1 MSSWLR
7 QASIYI
13 SHVSDP
19 WINLAFE
26 DWLFQTQKQ
35 SKYQLMLYRNS
46 PSVIIG
52 RNQNPWRECNVLA
65 LNRDKVPIVRRKSG
79 GGTVYHDMG
88 NTNYSITMPRDE
100 FDRKRNANLVSQ
112 ALHRMDIPSEVNLR
126 HDIVIGGKKVSGSA
140 FKLVNQR
147 AYHHGTMLIST
158 DMSRLGLYLK
168 GPEQGQIVGRGV
180 ESVKSQVTTLLDHSY
195 TADHKSFCDAVA
207 HEFMQE
213 YSDAQVPH
221 TILTLD
227 DFYSSKPVQEI
238 HEQLKSWAWTF
249 GETSQFVHTV
259 PLKESGKEISITVL
273 EGLVVRIQLMVDGV
287 ALASQDDSFSKEW
300 IGRKYDAVLPILMGS
315 GM

>member
-140 FKLVNQR
+140 FKL
-147 AYHHGTMLIST
+147 
-158 DMSRLGLYLK
+158 
-168 GPEQGQIVGRGV
+168 GQIVGRGV